1 MKNMSKLSREFEYN
15 ISKKCKLV
23 LKYKVNFT
31 ASYKTKSFQK
41 TASILNFLLTAATY
55 TIQLSFLSTR

>member
-1 MKNMSKLSREFEYN
+1 MSKLSREFEYN
-15 ISKKCKLV
+15 ISKKWKLA

-41 TASILNFLLTAATY
+41 TASILKKFY
-55 TIQLSFLSTR
+55 